1 MNTTRAGSE
10 SLAAELPPPDAHER
24 EALWKAAVWAALAG
38 IAHIVRTAI
47 GPDVH
52 PEWYAF
58 LTAVAFGLML
68 PVIAVLH
75 ARHARVRDS
84 GAMLGTIIGTV
95 VVAIGIGAI
104 GSSAVPELALAAL
117 LIRAMWWWTLG
128 KLWWE
133 TDVVSRWLGAVT
145 LGLAVGQF
153 ALVII
158 FGLVGADMT
167 ILALPLRIALG
178 LWMLA
183 LAAAL
188 WRIRST
194 A

>member
-1 MNTTRAGSE
+1 MSTTRAESA
-10 SLAAELPPPDAHER
+10 SLAAEVFPLDAHER
-24 EALWKAAVWAALAG
+24 EALSKAAGWAALAG
-38 IAHIVRTAI
+38 ITHLLRTAI
-47 GPDVH
+47 GPGLYPD
-52 PEWYAF
+52 WYVF
-58 LTAVAFGLML
+58 LTALAYGLML

-75 ARHARVRDS
+75 VRHARVRDS
-84 GAMLGTIIGTV
+84 GAVLGTIIGTV
-95 VVAIGIGAI
+95 VVAIGMGT
-104 GSSAVPELALAAL
+104 SAAPELALAAL
-117 LIRAMWWWTLG
+117 FVRAMWWWTLG

-158 FGLVGADMT
+158 FGPVGADMT

-183 LAAAL
+183 LAAVL
-188 WRIRST
+188 WRSRLT

>member
-1 MNTTRAGSE
+1 MGSE
-10 SLAAELPPPDAHER
+10 SLAAEVLAPDDHER

-38 IAHIVRTAI
+38 IIHVLRTAI
-47 GPDVH
+47 GPGLY

-58 LTAVAFGLML
+58 MTAVAYGLML

-75 ARHARVRDS
+75 TRHARVRDS
-84 GAMLGTIIGTV
+84 GAVLATIIGTV
-95 VVAIGIGAI
+95 VVAIGIGAT
-104 GSSAVPELALAAL
+104 AAPELALAAL
-117 LIRAMWWWTLG
+117 FVRAMWWWTLG

-153 ALVII
+153 ALVLL
-158 FGLVGADMT
+158 FGPVGADMT
-167 ILALPLRIALG
+167 ILALPLRITLG

-188 WRIRST
+188 WRTRRP

>member
-1 MNTTRAGSE
+1 VTQVETQEATH
-10 SLAAELPPPDAHER
+10 DVQTHED
-24 EALWKAAVWAALAG
+24 EAVWKAAVWAALAG
-38 IAHIVRTAI
+38 ILHIVRTAVDP
-47 GPDVH
+47 GFYPD
-52 PEWYAF
+52 WYVF
-58 LTAVAFGLML
+58 LTAVAYGLML

-95 VVAIGIGAI
+95 VIAIGIGA
-104 GSSAVPELALAAL
+104 SAAPELTLAAL
-117 LIRAMWWWTLG
+117 FVRAMWWWTLG

-133 TDVVSRWLGAVT
+133 TNVVNRWLGAVT

-153 ALVII
+153 ALVIL
-158 FGLVGADMT
+158 FGPVGADMT
-167 ILALPLRIALG
+167 TLALPLRLTLG

-188 WRIRST
+188 WRTRR
-194 A
+194 AA